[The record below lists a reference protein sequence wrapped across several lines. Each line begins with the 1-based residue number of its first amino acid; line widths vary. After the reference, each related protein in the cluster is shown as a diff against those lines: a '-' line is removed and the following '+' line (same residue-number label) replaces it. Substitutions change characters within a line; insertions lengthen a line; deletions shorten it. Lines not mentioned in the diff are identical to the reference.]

1 MSSNKEDKNNN
12 NNNNNNKIWQEEREK
27 LAISIQNL
35 KNKISSKKEKFS
47 FSQEISQ
54 KLFPLTQITF
64 CFYRT
69 IQGSYTR
76 YNPLSNLTQHSLTG
90 EPYNF
95 IKSTISLFKN
105 FNSIRIVPSTQFDP
119 IDIPIE
125 QIDNTVVNSMIKTI
139 IEIHR
144 SYRKYKQIFKSDSL
158 EDFIEKEKEKNYV
171 NVSNNKLSKNDIAKC
186 ALNRNFNFSLLV
198 NKSKRF
204 EIILC
209 SYEDFKMW
217 INGTAF
223 IIKNKN
229 EIVQMLNNN
238 NNNKFYN
245 EE

>member
-1 MSSNKEDKNNN
+1 
-12 NNNNNNKIWQEEREK
+12 
-27 LAISIQNL
+27 
-35 KNKISSKKEKFS
+35 
-47 FSQEISQ
+47 
-54 KLFPLTQITF
+54 
-64 CFYRT
+64 
-69 IQGSYTR
+69 
-76 YNPLSNLTQHSLTG
+76 
-90 EPYNF
+90 
-95 IKSTISLFKN
+95 
-105 FNSIRIVPSTQFDP
+105 
-119 IDIPIE
+119 
-125 QIDNTVVNSMIKTI
+125 MIKTI

-229 EIVQMLNNN
+229 EIIQMLNNNN

>member
-1 MSSNKEDKNNN
+1 M
-12 NNNNNNKIWQEEREK
+12 
-27 LAISIQNL
+27 
-35 KNKISSKKEKFS
+35 
-47 FSQEISQ
+47 
-54 KLFPLTQITF
+54 
-64 CFYRT
+64 Y
-69 IQGSYTR
+69 
-76 YNPLSNLTQHSLTG
+76 
-90 EPYNF
+90 
-95 IKSTISLFKN
+95 KN

-144 SYRKYKQIFKSDSL
+144 SYRKYKQIFKNDSL

-171 NVSNNKLSKNDIAKC
+171 NTSNNNNSKLSKNDIAKC

-198 NKSKRF
+198 NKNKRL

-238 NNNKFYN
+238 NNNNNNNKFYN